1 MVAQPHYLLFC
12 DAHYSDS
19 QPGSAGGYA
28 VSGGRWH
35 FVLEQLDGSERL
47 EAADSERS
55 MNRERL
61 ALLSVVRGLEAL
73 EQPSQ
78 VSLVTTSRYVSRG
91 LRYGLSSWRESDYTW
106 ERFGEQRPV
115 RNSDLWRRVDTALQF
130 HGIKCRLIQAGPSNP
145 ELTRTQPACSP
156 TAELPAKQLP
166 ARDVAAGEFAAT
178 VSSPVCDRLL
188 LAKRSARRPAERPAP
203 NPAESPD
210 ADSHLRLG
218 LATADGRQTS
228 RQTSS
233 GTNLQSAAAPQLRR
247 VAYSSH
253 SRRQWQPAENR
264 QKLCYQRGIW
274 WNLAATW
281 IRWWRGRLQNRHAIY
296 GT

>member
-1 MVAQPHYLLFC
+1 MVAQPHFLLFC
-12 DAHYSDS
+12 DTHHSDS
-19 QPGSAGGYA
+19 QPGPAGGYTG
-28 VSGGRWH
+28 SGGRWH

-130 HGIKCRLIQAGPSNP
+130 HGIKCRLIQAGQANP
-145 ELTRTQPACSP
+145 ELTRQF
-156 TAELPAKQLP
+156 
-166 ARDVAAGEFAAT
+166 ARPEAASIETTRLETSGLEIAGRAA
-178 VSSPVCDRLL
+178 
-188 LAKRSARRPAERPAP
+188 ARRGLPPAGNQGDFRDLETIVHAP
-203 NPAESPD
+203 PVTPLENAGFAGQFVKPQAVAGVSV
-210 ADSHLRLG
+210 
-218 LATADGRQTS
+218 
-228 RQTSS
+228 
-233 GTNLQSAAAPQLRR
+233 TNLARPVRYLPRPMRPSETKC
-247 VAYSSH
+247 SSSWRH
-253 SRRQWQPAENR
+253 S
-264 QKLCYQRGIW
+264 IW
-274 WNLAATW
+274 WNLAANW

>member
-1 MVAQPHYLLFC
+1 MVAQPHFLLFC
-12 DAHYSDS
+12 DTHHSDS
-19 QPGSAGGYA
+19 QPGPAGGYTG
-28 VSGGRWH
+28 SGGRWH

-130 HGIKCRLIQAGPSNP
+130 HGIKCRLIQAGQANP
-145 ELTRTQPACSP
+145 ELTQPVTLAEAASSETTRPKASGLETAGREAACSGL
-156 TAELPAKQLP
+156 LPAGDLGGFRDLETTGHTSPAGSMKNAAFARQL
-166 ARDVAAGEFAAT
+166 ARPQAFAGAAVTNSALPVRYLPRPMRPSETSG
-178 VSSPVCDRLL
+178 SSAWC
-188 LAKRSARRPAERPAP
+188 RS
-203 NPAESPD
+203 
-210 ADSHLRLG
+210 
-218 LATADGRQTS
+218 
-228 RQTSS
+228 
-233 GTNLQSAAAPQLRR
+233 
-247 VAYSSH
+247 
-253 SRRQWQPAENR
+253 
-264 QKLCYQRGIW
+264 IW
-274 WNLAATW
+274 WNLAANW
-281 IRWWRGRLQNRHAIY
+281 IRWWRGRLHNRHAIY

>member
-1 MVAQPHYLLFC
+1 MVAQPHFLLFC
-12 DAHYSDS
+12 DTHHSES
-19 QPGSAGGYA
+19 QPGHGGGYA
-28 VSGGRWH
+28 GSGGRWH

-47 EAADSERS
+47 EAADNERS

-130 HGIKCRLIQAGPSNP
+130 HGIKCRLIQAGQSNP
-145 ELTRTQPACSP
+145 ELSRPEFARNQTPCLEAARQPSARSG
-156 TAELPAKQLP
+156 LPAAQSNS
-166 ARDVAAGEFAAT
+166 EF
-178 VSSPVCDRLL
+178 
-188 LAKRSARRPAERPAP
+188 
-203 NPAESPD
+203 
-210 ADSHLRLG
+210 LG
-218 LATADGRQTS
+218 
-228 RQTSS
+228 
-233 GTNLQSAAAPQLRR
+233 SAAAKHTAAAKPLENVQITHSHAATQA
-247 VAYSSH
+247 VAASYLTNSA
-253 SRRQWQPAENR
+253 QPMRYLPKPR
-264 QKLCYQRGIW
+264 QKLGNSSSRAYQRNNW
-274 WNLAATW
+274 WNLAAAW

>member
-1 MVAQPHYLLFC
+1 MVAQPHFLLFC
-12 DAHYSDS
+12 DTHHSDS
-19 QPGSAGGYA
+19 QPGSAGGYTS
-28 VSGGRWH
+28 SGGRWH
-35 FVLEQLDGSERL
+35 FVLEQLDGHERL

-130 HGIKCRLIQAGPSNP
+130 HGIKCRLIQAGQPSPEP
-145 ELTRTQPACSP
+145 ELARPAPSGWEATSREIASRESENLETAPGESLGDFRYLEKTDQRAACSG
-156 TAELPAKQLP
+156 L
-166 ARDVAAGEFAAT
+166 
-178 VSSPVCDRLL
+178 SS
-188 LAKRSARRPAERPAP
+188 AERP
-203 NPAESPD
+203 
-210 ADSHLRLG
+210 LG
-218 LATADGRQTS
+218 RS
-228 RQTSS
+228 ER
-233 GTNLQSAAAPQLRR
+233 
-247 VAYSSH
+247 H
-253 SRRQWQPAENR
+253 SRSLSQPWQALEISGNPSYR
-264 QKLCYQRGIW
+264 HSHW

-281 IRWWRGRLQNRHAIY
+281 IRWWRARLQNRHAIY

>member
-1 MVAQPHYLLFC
+1 MVAQPHFLLFC
-12 DAHYSDS
+12 DTHHSDS
-19 QPGSAGGYA
+19 QASAAGGYTG
-28 VSGGRWH
+28 SGGRWH

-145 ELTRTQPACSP
+145 EL
-156 TAELPAKQLP
+156 
-166 ARDVAAGEFAAT
+166 ARSEAADIKAN
-178 VSSPVCDRLL
+178 SPVTSGLEVAGPGDARGGLPSAECLSDHRNLRAAMHTPVARPTE
-188 LAKRSARRPAERPAP
+188 LARPIGNALITRRYAVGPAIADPAMRNSARPVR
-203 NPAESPD
+203 
-210 ADSHLRLG
+210 RLPKP
-218 LATADGRQTS
+218 RQTI
-228 RQTSS
+228 
-233 GTNLQSAAAPQLRR
+233 
-247 VAYSSH
+247 
-253 SRRQWQPAENR
+253 EN
-264 QKLCYQRGIW
+264 QRNFSCHRYIW
-274 WNLAATW
+274 WNLVVSW
-281 IRWWRGRLQNRHAIY
+281 IRGWRGRLQNRHAIY